1 MELINIWDWIISERR
16 DELLDMMKDYDFLR
30 GDTINWYLLESFF
43 EDAGLKIPSREKL
56 EKYYKI
62 ED

>member
-1 MELINIWDWIISERR
+1 
-16 DELLDMMKDYDFLR
+16 MMKDYDFLR
-30 GDTINWYLLESFF
+30 GDTINWYLLEAFF
-43 EDAGLKIPSREKL
+43 EDAGLKIPNREEL